1 MKIHVR
7 YFASFKEI
15 IGQSEEILAVPEG
28 ATVEDVQATL
38 LARYP
43 RLQPVIERCKCA
55 VNRSYVPA
63 VTVLHEQDELVFIPP
78 IGGGR

>member
-1 MKIHVR
+1 M
-7 YFASFKEI
+7 
-15 IGQSEEILAVPEG
+15 VPEG

-38 LARYP
+38 LARCP
-43 RLQPVIERCKCA
+43 RLQPVIARCKCA

-63 VTVLHEQDELVFIPP
+63 ATVLHEQDELVFIPP

>member
-1 MKIHVR
+1 MKIHLR

-15 IGQSEEILAVPEG
+15 IGQSEEILTVPEG
-28 ATVEDVQATL
+28 ATVDDVQATL
-38 LARYP
+38 FARYP
-43 RLQPVIERCKCA
+43 RLQPVMQRCRCA

-63 VTVLHEQDELVFIPP
+63 ETVLHEQDELVFIPP

>member
-1 MKIHVR
+1 MKIHLR

-15 IGQSEEILAVPEG
+15 IGQSEEILMVPEG

-38 LARYP
+38 LARCP
-43 RLQPVIERCKCA
+43 RLQPVIARCKCA

-63 VTVLHEQDELVFIPP
+63 ATVLHEQDELVFIPP